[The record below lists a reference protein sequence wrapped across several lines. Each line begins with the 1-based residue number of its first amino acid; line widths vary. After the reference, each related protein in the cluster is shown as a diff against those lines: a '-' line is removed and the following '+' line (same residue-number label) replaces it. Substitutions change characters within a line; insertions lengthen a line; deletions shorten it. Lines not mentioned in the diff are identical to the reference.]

1 MLSTLRTA
9 TATMIVLVFTLSAC
23 SGDTGSSAT
32 VDRKSAETS
41 EAEQTSPT
49 DPREELASISGA
61 IPIYQGAE
69 YQPDLTRRDETMIRN
84 RFGND
89 AEVFTLATDDSYP
102 QVYHYY
108 MTYLAQ
114 FRAFPAQTPYPRQ
127 NETWRTREV
136 HLNEAMQDP
145 FVPGQALDPDGRQ
158 VILQIA
164 ETENR
169 PRTVI
174 RYIVTPALPAPVAT
188 ASTEPDSAQIPR

>member
-1 MLSTLRTA
+1 
-9 TATMIVLVFTLSAC
+9 MIVLVFSLSGC
-23 SGDTGSSAT
+23 TGDRGASAA
-32 VDRKSAETS
+32 VDQQAAE
-41 EAEQTSPT
+41 EAAAEQTRPP
-49 DPREELASISGA
+49 DPRQELAAISNA

-69 YQPDLTRRDETMIRN
+69 YQADLTRRDEAMIRN
-84 RFGND
+84 QYGGD
-89 AEVFTLATDDSYP
+89 AEVFTLGTDDSYP

-136 HLNEAMQDP
+136 NLNEAMQDP
-145 FVPGQALDPDGRQ
+145 FVPGLALDPEGRH
-158 VILQIA
+158 VILQIV

-174 RYIVTPALPAPVAT
+174 RYIVTPSLPAPVAT
-188 ASTEPDSAQIPR
+188 ASAEPDSAQIPR

>member
-1 MLSTLRTA
+1 
-9 TATMIVLVFTLSAC
+9 MIVLLFTLAACTGDPGSGAAIGRNAGESA
-23 SGDTGSSAT
+23 
-32 VDRKSAETS
+32 
-41 EAEQTSPT
+41 EAEQTSPP
-49 DPREELASISGA
+49 DPREELASISAA

-69 YQPDLTRRDETMIRN
+69 YQPDLTKHDETMIRN
-84 RFGND
+84 RFGD
-89 AEVFTLATDDSYP
+89 EAEVFTLATDDSYP

-108 MTYLAQ
+108 ITYLAQ

-127 NETWRTREV
+127 KETWRTREV

-188 ASTEPDSAQIPR
+188 ASTKPDTAQIPR